1 MLGLVG
7 NIVND
12 RYDPLVEASSAQGE
26 LMNTRKIA
34 AGLSVVLMTASAVSF
49 AQPPENR
56 DGFADTPGTGRF
68 APLKEIDPGLPDQV
82 VYRPAD
88 LAGLGGTKL
97 GLYVFGNGGC
107 SNDGASARLHL
118 LNVASHGYLAIA
130 PGGIYNGPGK
140 TAAPARPA
148 DANIETYAPT
158 RPAQLKTAIDWALAE
173 NARTGSRYYGRID
186 PEQIAISGFSCGG
199 VQALTIAGDP
209 RVKTV
214 VIMNSGL
221 FVDRDTRMGAMV
233 ETKSR
238 LKDLHTPTL
247 YVLGGPTDIAYANG
261 MDDFAK
267 IEHVPVA
274 VANIDKGHGGTYWEP
289 NGGAAA
295 KVVVDWLEWQLRGN
309 TAAARTFVGPNCG
322 LCSDPSWDYQSK
334 GL

>member
-1 MLGLVG
+1 
-7 NIVND
+7 
-12 RYDPLVEASSAQGE
+12 
-26 LMNTRKIA
+26 MNTRKIA
-34 AGLSVVLMTASAVSF
+34 TGLTVVLVTASAASWS
-49 AQPPENR
+49 QPPENR
-56 DGFADTPGTGRF
+56 NGIADTPGTGRF
-68 APLKEIDPGLPDQV
+68 TPLKEIDAGLPDQV

-88 LAGLGGTKL
+88 LAALGQTKL
-97 GLYVFGNGGC
+97 GRYVFGHRGC

-140 TAAPARPA
+140 TEAPPRPA
-148 DANIETYAPT
+148 DTSIENYAPT
-158 RPAQLKTAIDWALAE
+158 RPAQLSAAIDWALAE
-173 NARTGSRYYGRID
+173 NKRSGSRYYGRID

-199 VQALTIAGDP
+199 VQALTIAADP

-221 FVDRDTRMGAMV
+221 FVEGETRMGAMV

-238 LKDLHTPTL
+238 IKDLHTPTL

-261 MDDFAK
+261 MDDYAK
-267 IEHVPVA
+267 IDHVPIA

-295 KVVVDWLEWQLRGN
+295 EVVIDWLEWQLRGS
-309 TAAARTFVGPNCG
+309 TDASRAFVGATCG
-322 LCSDPSWDYQSK
+322 LCGDPAWEYQSK

>member
-12 RYDPLVEASSAQGE
+12 RYDPSIREGG

-34 AGLSVVLMTASAVSF
+34 YGLSVVLMTASAVSLG
-49 AQPPENR
+49 QPPENR

-88 LAGLGGTKL
+88 LAGLGGMKL

-140 TAAPARPA
+140 TEAPPRPV
-148 DANIETYAPT
+148 DASIESYAPT
-158 RPAQLKTAIDWALAE
+158 RPGQLKAAIDWALAE
-173 NARTGSRYYGRID
+173 NERRGSRYYGRID

-221 FVDRDTRMGAMV
+221 FVDGETRMGAMV

-267 IEHVPVA
+267 IEHVPIA

-295 KVVVDWLEWQLRGN
+295 EVVVDWLEWHLRGH
-309 TAAARTFVGPNCG
+309 AEASRTFVGSDCG
-322 LCSDPSWDYQSK
+322 LCRDPAWEYRSK

>member
-1 MLGLVG
+1 LSTIGSIAESIEFG
-7 NIVND
+7 
-12 RYDPLVEASSAQGE
+12 GT
-26 LMNTRKIA
+26 MNTRTIA
-34 AGLSVVLMTASAVSF
+34 SALALILVTASATSF
-49 AQPPENR
+49 GQPPENR
-56 DGFADTPGTGRF
+56 DGTPDTPGTGRF

-88 LAGLGGTKL
+88 LAGLGAAKL
-97 GLYVFGNGGC
+97 GVYVFGNGGC

-140 TAAPARPA
+140 TEAPPRPA
-148 DANIETYAPT
+148 DTSIENYAPT
-158 RPAQLKTAIDWALAE
+158 RPAQLKAAIDWALAE
-173 NARTGSRYYGRID
+173 NRRSGSRYYGRID

-199 VQALTIAGDP
+199 VQALTIAADP

-221 FVDRDTRMGAMV
+221 FVQGETRMGAMV

-238 LKDLHTPTL
+238 IKDLHTPTL

-261 MDDFAK
+261 MDDYAK
-267 IEHVPVA
+267 IDHVPIA

-295 KVVVDWLEWQLRGN
+295 EVVIDWLDWQLRGDVEASRAF
-309 TAAARTFVGPNCG
+309 TGANCG
-322 LCSDPSWDYQSK
+322 LCRDPQWEYQSK